1 MSSKVPESAAKNI
14 DSFGLLIVF
23 FFFFADSRL
32 MDAVDNGYPFDL

>member
-23 FFFFADSRL
+23 FFADSRL